1 MMFNFKIKED
11 QAMLPVFSRRSSM
24 PNLVDD
30 FFGRDM
36 LSNFFDDFQTGISVP
51 AVNII
56 EGKDDFRIE
65 VAAPGL
71 EKKDFTID
79 VKDNVLFITSE
90 RRKEDGEN
98 NNNEKYM
105 RREFSYSSFRR
116 SFSLP
121 DSVDVDK
128 INATHKDGVLNIS
141 IPKKE
146 EAKEKPPRQIKI
158 G

>member
-1 MMFNFKIKED
+1 
-11 QAMLPVFSRRSSM
+11 MLPVFNRRSSM
-24 PNLVDD
+24 PSIVDD

-36 LSNFFDDFQTGISVP
+36 LNNLFDDFQTGISVP

-71 EKKDFTID
+71 DKKDFTID
-79 VKDNVLFITSE
+79 VKNNVLFITSE
-90 RRKEDGEN
+90 KRQEDEQKD
-98 NNNEKYM
+98 EKYM
-105 RREFSYSSFRR
+105 RREFSYNSFKR

-121 DSVDVDK
+121 QSVDVDK
-128 INATHKDGVLNIS
+128 IRANHKDGVLKIE
-141 IPKKE
+141 IPKRE
-146 EAKEKPPRQIKI
+146 EAKEKPPRQIQI

>member
-1 MMFNFKIKED
+1 MLNFKIKED
-11 QAMLPVFSRRSSM
+11 LAMLPVFSRRSSM
-24 PNLVDD
+24 PAIVDD

-36 LSNFFDDFQTGISVP
+36 LSNLFDDMQTGISVP

-56 EGKDDFRIE
+56 EGKEDFRIE

-71 EKKDFTID
+71 DKKDFTID
-79 VKDNVLFITSE
+79 VKNNVLFITSE
-90 RRKEDGEN
+90 KRNEDEQNG
-98 NNNEKYM
+98 EKYM

-121 DSVDVDK
+121 NSVDSDK
-128 INATHKDGVLNIS
+128 IRATHKDGVLSIQ

-146 EAKEKPPRQIKI
+146 EAKEKPPKQIQI
-158 G
+158 N

>member
-1 MMFNFKIKED
+1 
-11 QAMLPVFSRRSSM
+11 MLPVFNRRSSL
-24 PNLVDD
+24 PGIVDD
-30 FFGRDM
+30 FFGKDM
-36 LSNFFDDFQTGISVP
+36 LSNFFDDYQTGICIP

-71 EKKDFTID
+71 DKKDFSID
-79 VKDNVLFITSE
+79 VKNNVLFISSE
-90 RRKEDGEN
+90 KQQQDESKD
-98 NNNEKYM
+98 EKIM

-121 DSVDVDK
+121 NTVDTDR
-128 INATHKDGVLNIS
+128 ITANHKDGVLNIQ

-146 EAKEKPPRQIKI
+146 EAKEKPVRQIKI

>member
-1 MMFNFKIKED
+1 
-11 QAMLPVFSRRSSM
+11 MLPVFSRRGSV
-24 PNLVDD
+24 PNIVDE

-71 EKKDFTID
+71 DKNDFSID
-79 VKDNVLFITSE
+79 VKNNVLFISCEQET
-90 RRKEDGEN
+90 KE
-98 NNNEKYM
+98 EKKEEKIM
-105 RREFSYSSFRR
+105 RREFSYGSFTR

-121 DSVDVDK
+121 NTVDPEK
-128 INATHKDGVLNIS
+128 ISAKHKDGVLSIH
-141 IPKKE
+141 IPKRE
-146 EAKEKPPRQIKI
+146 EAKEKPPKKI
-158 G
+158 NIA